1 MANSKNKKNT
11 EKKARKSK
19 GGVNIVI
26 RILRWIYHSI
36 MLVVTVCLMLLYLTS
51 AFSDHVDPRTF
62 HYISFLGIGYHII
75 LVVVLCW
82 LLALILLRNWKLV
95 AVTIAGLLITYE
107 PMTRYFPLNLFGSKL
122 QTTVIGQDGIK
133 ADIETIDTLSLLTYN
148 TCALG
153 QVHLTKIKEEI
164 PILDVIRKC
173 NADIVCLQEYAFT
186 LSKGGHT
193 QEQIRKS
200 LADLYPY
207 YDYMPNY
214 GRKAMGI
221 ALFSKYPIKK
231 MTRIDKSKKNYVS
244 SMYYELEINKR
255 RVVLVNNHLQS
266 NMIEKR
272 DRVLYGEMV
281 EHFETDSIERIRTG
295 MLRSL
300 GKGYKGRAR
309 QANMIKDFVSEQKDG
324 RDLPV
329 IICGDFNDTPISYCY
344 RTMRGDL
351 HDAWQEA
358 GTGSGVTY
366 NQHHF
371 WFRIDHVLLSSHFK
385 AIDIRVLDQYKYSD
399 HYPVLTKIQL
409 LPCN

>member
-1 MANSKNKKNT
+1 MK
-11 EKKARKSK
+11 
-19 GGVNIVI
+19 
-26 RILRWIYHSI
+26 
-36 MLVVTVCLMLLYLTS
+36 
-51 AFSDHVDPRTF
+51 
-62 HYISFLGIGYHII
+62 
-75 LVVVLCW
+75 
-82 LLALILLRNWKLV
+82 
-95 AVTIAGLLITYE
+95 
-107 PMTRYFPLNLFGSKL
+107 
-122 QTTVIGQDGIK
+122 
-133 ADIETIDTLSLLTYN
+133 
-148 TCALG
+148 
-153 QVHLTKIKEEI
+153 
-164 PILDVIRKC
+164 
-173 NADIVCLQEYAFT
+173 
-186 LSKGGHT
+186 
-193 QEQIRKS
+193 
-200 LADLYPY
+200 
-207 YDYMPNY
+207 
-214 GRKAMGI
+214 
-221 ALFSKYPIKK
+221 
-231 MTRIDKSKKNYVS
+231 RIDKSKKNYVS

>member
-19 GGVNIVI
+19 GGDNIVI
-26 RILRWIYHSI
+26 RILRWMYHSI

-82 LLALILLRNWKLV
+82 LLALIILRNWKLV
-95 AVTIAGLLITYE
+95 AVTVVGLLITYE
-107 PMTRYFPLNLFGSKL
+107 PMTRYFPLNVFGSKL

-133 ADIETIDTLSLLTYN
+133 TDIEAIDTLSLLTYN

-214 GRKAMGI
+214 RRKAMGI

-244 SMYYELEINKR
+244 SMYYELEIKKR

-281 EHFETDSIERIRTG
+281 EHFETDSLERIRTG